1 MQTPVI
7 EIRENEYLI
16 KLNRSEFDLS
26 YLRKVLK
33 NIGLEQADH
42 RAEYH
47 ECAGVDDELS
57 QYYDHLSD
65 K

>member
-16 KLNRSEFDLS
+16 KLNRNQFDLG

-33 NIGLEQADH
+33 SIGLEQTNDKTD
-42 RAEYH
+42 YH
-47 ECAGVDDELS
+47 ERADFDDELS
-57 QYYDHLSD
+57 QHYDRLSD